1 MVPLVPPA
9 DVLSQPIDIGCLLM
23 KLMRTFYQAG

>member
-1 MVPLVPPA
+1 
-9 DVLSQPIDIGCLLM
+9 LLM